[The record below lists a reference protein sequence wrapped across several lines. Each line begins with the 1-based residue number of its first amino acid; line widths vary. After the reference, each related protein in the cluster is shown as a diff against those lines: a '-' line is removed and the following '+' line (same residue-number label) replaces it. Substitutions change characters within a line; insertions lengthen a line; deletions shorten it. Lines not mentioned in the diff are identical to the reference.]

1 MLVLSRKIN
10 QAIFVGE
17 NIEIEVLQI
26 KGGVVRIGITAP
38 REVPVIRTEISE
50 YKSKFAIGL

>member
-50 YKSKFAIGL
+50 